1 MSVDTKLRHELEQM
15 DEKFNGDGMVQ
26 MLGMSTLN
34 WMNVDSSRQLMFN
47 SHIKQL
53 LTLINP
59 DVPRI
64 QTGFENTIGSYSNAY
79 MKLDGIW
86 EVKDIIKK
94 FPELPNSHIYT
105 VVFYNKKKDLYEMI
119 EAPIAESLTE
129 KFGYSYNISRMDQM
143 QVGDKIKDEIIYKS
157 TSFDDQMNYRMGKN
171 ATVFYSTSTDTLE
184 DALVVRKG
192 WADSIRSVEIDNVQ
206 VSINTNEVPVNL
218 YHDDKHDYKAFPDIG
233 EEVNNSLLCAIRM
246 INNEHLLYD
255 FQKSM
260 MMTTMDTDAEYY
272 VSKHAEVY
280 DIDVYYNG
288 DKDFPDNKFYQ
299 QLKYYYD
306 AGNEYAKKLYN
317 WANDI
322 KKSGS
327 NYTDNIAHIR
337 SRYMHWSDKDYKWK
351 NKDRAFANMIVEFK
365 VRALVPLEYGSK
377 ITGRFGNKG
386 VVAGI
391 VNTDKID
398 LERTLGEMLA
408 SNTDLSPDEIAKY
421 TSNIQIVDDA
431 RMPYADDRP
440 IDLLLNSSGAI
451 RRLNPGQLCEVET
464 NFIGEELRKKI
475 CATESM
481 KEKEDMIFKFLD
493 IISSDEASFFR
504 KMYDSYDSEVL
515 VNRYKFNFMA
525 EESKKA
531 FIEDIEKNGFYIVR
545 PPHKPILYK
554 DVMALYEAFPFIKP
568 IPLYID
574 LFGIKHRKVIK
585 EGVCGT
591 QYVIVLKQNS
601 NKNFSARSTF
611 RVNRSNLPAKDVTKK
626 TNRSSY
632 ARTPVRLSEI
642 YNLFSSISGKTL
654 AEYNIFMRSS
664 PIGSKSLDRILS
676 ADGNPLKIKKLKV
689 RDNYTNSNADIL
701 NARLKAIG
709 LAIEFT
715 TLEDEEKKY
724 NPDTVV
730 PMEFNGYTIYDK
742 WSKHK
747 MYEDIFRIFNELNR
761 SIMMVESYR
770 GEKIDRIWKHI
781 LSSKELKD
789 KYPDD
794 FDEDAVQ
801 AIKNAT
807 EHTMDSFVKVVE
819 EKTKELNKSSDKESE
834 VVKTPARRGRK
845 PKKKYED
852 LVNEVLEENRRMTE
866 EDSED
871 YEDSPQNDELIVDE
885 S

>member
-1 MSVDTKLRHELEQM
+1 MSVDTKLRHELEVM
-15 DEKFNGDGMVQ
+15 DEKFSGDNMVQ

-53 LTLINP
+53 LTLVNP

-64 QTGFENTIGSYSNAY
+64 QTGFENSIGAYSKAY
-79 MKLDGIW
+79 KKMEGTW
-86 EVKDIIKK
+86 EVKDIIQK
-94 FPELPNSHIYT
+94 FPEIPNSHIYT
-105 VVFYNKKKDLYEMI
+105 VVFYNKKEDLYEMI

-129 KFGYSYNISRMDQM
+129 KFGYAYNISRMDNLK
-143 QVGDKIKDEIIYKS
+143 VGDKIKDEIIYKS
-157 TSFDDQMNYRMGKN
+157 TSFDDQMNYRLGKN

-192 WADSIRSVEIDNVQ
+192 WADSIRSVEIDSVQ
-206 VSINTNEVPVNL
+206 VSVNTNEVLVNL
-218 YHDDKHDYKAFPDIG
+218 YGDSKNYRTFPNIG
-233 EEVNNSLLCAIRM
+233 EEVNNALLCAVRV
-246 INNEHLLYD
+246 INNDHLLYD
-255 FQKSM
+255 FQKNM

-288 DKDFPDNKFYQ
+288 DKDFPDNLFYQ
-299 QLKYYYD
+299 QIKYYYE
-306 AGNEYAKKLYN
+306 AGNEYARKLYR
-317 WANDI
+317 WADDI

-327 NYTDNIAHIR
+327 KYTDNITHIR
-337 SRYMHWSDKDYKWK
+337 SRYMHWNDKEYKWK
-351 NKDRAFANMIVEFK
+351 NKDRAFANMIIQFK

-386 VVAGI
+386 VVSGI
-391 VNTDKID
+391 VDTDRID

-421 TSNIQIVDDA
+421 TSNIQVVDDE

-475 CATESM
+475 CQTEGIEA
-481 KEKEDMIFKFLD
+481 KAELAFKFLD
-493 IISSDEASFFR
+493 IISSKEATFFR
-504 KMYDSYDSEVL
+504 NMYEGYEKNVL
-515 VNRYKFNFMA
+515 VNRHNFKFMA
-525 EESKKA
+525 EDSKKA

-554 DVMALYEAFPFIKP
+554 DVMNLYEAFPFIKP

-574 LFGIKHRKVIK
+574 LFGIKHRKIIK
-585 EGVCGT
+585 NGICGT
-591 QYVIVLKQNS
+591 QYVIILKQNS

-642 YNLFSSISGKTL
+642 YNLFSSISGRTL

-709 LAIEFT
+709 LAIEFS
-715 TLEDEEKKY
+715 TLEDEEKRY
-724 NPDTVV
+724 PPDTVV

-742 WSKHK
+742 WYKHN
-747 MYEDIFRIFNELNR
+747 MYQDIFNMYNKMMRSTTFIESYHGQKEEKCWNHIFNN
-761 SIMMVESYR
+761 
-770 GEKIDRIWKHI
+770 
-781 LSSKELKD
+781 KELHE

-794 FDEDAVQ
+794 FNEEAVE
-801 AIKNAT
+801 AIKKAT
-807 EHTMDSFVKVVE
+807 QQNLDEFMRILDENKKEVSKNSATSTEEMKVP
-819 EKTKELNKSSDKESE
+819 KK
-834 VVKTPARRGRK
+834 RGRK
-845 PKKKYED
+845 PKKKYEE
-852 LVNEVLEENRRMTE
+852 LVNEVLEANRQMEE
-866 EDSED
+866 EDAED
-871 YEDSPQNDELIVDE
+871 YEDSPQNSELIE
-885 S
+885 C

>member
-1 MSVDTKLRHELEQM
+1 MSVDTKLRHELEVM
-15 DEKFNGDGMVQ
+15 DEKFSGDNMVQ

-53 LTLINP
+53 LTLVNP

-64 QTGFENTIGSYSNAY
+64 QTGFENSIGAYSKAY
-79 MKLDGIW
+79 KKMEGTW
-86 EVKDIIKK
+86 EVKDIIQK
-94 FPELPNSHIYT
+94 FPEIPNSHIYT
-105 VVFYNKKKDLYEMI
+105 VVFYNKKEDLYEMI

-129 KFGYSYNISRMDQM
+129 KFGYAYNISRMDNLK
-143 QVGDKIKDEIIYKS
+143 VGDKIKDEIIYKS
-157 TSFDDQMNYRMGKN
+157 TSFDDQMNYRLGKN

-192 WADSIRSVEIDNVQ
+192 WADSIRSVEIDSVQ
-206 VSINTNEVPVNL
+206 VSVNTNEVLVNL
-218 YHDDKHDYKAFPDIG
+218 YGDSKNYRTFPNIG
-233 EEVNNSLLCAIRM
+233 EEVNNALLCAVRV
-246 INNEHLLYD
+246 INNDHLLYD
-255 FQKSM
+255 FQKNM

-288 DKDFPDNKFYQ
+288 DKDFPDNLFYQ
-299 QLKYYYD
+299 QIKYYYE
-306 AGNEYAKKLYN
+306 AGNEYARKLYR
-317 WANDI
+317 WADDI

-327 NYTDNIAHIR
+327 NYTDNITHIR
-337 SRYMHWSDKDYKWK
+337 SRYMHWNDKEYKWK
-351 NKDRAFANMIVEFK
+351 NKDRAFANMIIQFK

-386 VVAGI
+386 VVSGI
-391 VNTDKID
+391 VDTDRID

-421 TSNIQIVDDA
+421 TSNIQVVDDE

-475 CATESM
+475 CQTDGIEAKAELA
-481 KEKEDMIFKFLD
+481 FKFLD
-493 IISSDEASFFR
+493 IISSKEATFFR
-504 KMYDSYDSEVL
+504 NMYEGYEKNVL
-515 VNRYKFNFMA
+515 VNRHNFKFMA

-531 FIEDIEKNGFYIVR
+531 FIEDIEENGFYIVR

-554 DVMALYEAFPFIKP
+554 DVMNLYEAFPFIKP

-574 LFGIKHRKVIK
+574 LFGIKHRKIIK
-585 EGVCGT
+585 NGICGT
-591 QYVIVLKQNS
+591 QYVIILKQNS

-642 YNLFSSISGKTL
+642 YNLFSSISGRTL

-709 LAIEFT
+709 LAIEFS
-715 TLEDEEKKY
+715 TLEDEEKRY
-724 NPDTVV
+724 PPDTVV

-742 WSKHK
+742 WYKHN
-747 MYEDIFRIFNELNR
+747 MYQDIFNMYNKLMRSTTFIESYHGQKEEKCWNHIFNN
-761 SIMMVESYR
+761 
-770 GEKIDRIWKHI
+770 
-781 LSSKELKD
+781 KELHE

-794 FDEDAVQ
+794 FNEEAVE
-801 AIKNAT
+801 AIKKAT
-807 EHTMDSFVKVVE
+807 QQNLDEFMRILDENK
-819 EKTKELNKSSDKESE
+819 KEVSKSSATSTEEPK
-834 VVKTPARRGRK
+834 VPKKRGRK
-845 PKKKYED
+845 PKKKYEE
-852 LVNEVLEENRRMTE
+852 LVNEVLKANRQMEE
-866 EDSED
+866 EDAED
-871 YEDSPQNDELIVDE
+871 YEDSPQNSELIE
-885 S
+885 C

>member
-1 MSVDTKLRHELEQM
+1 MSVDTKLRHELEVM
-15 DEKFNGDGMVQ
+15 DEKFSGDNMVQ

-53 LTLINP
+53 LTLVNP

-64 QTGFENTIGSYSNAY
+64 QTGFENSIGAYSKAY
-79 MKLDGIW
+79 KKMEGTW
-86 EVKDIIKK
+86 EVKDIIQK
-94 FPELPNSHIYT
+94 FPEIPNSHIYT
-105 VVFYNKKKDLYEMI
+105 VVFYNKKEDLYEMI

-129 KFGYSYNISRMDQM
+129 KFGYAYNISRMDNLK
-143 QVGDKIKDEIIYKS
+143 VGDKIKDEIIYKS
-157 TSFDDQMNYRMGKN
+157 TSFDDQMNYRLGKN

-192 WADSIRSVEIDNVQ
+192 WADSIRSVEIDSVQ
-206 VSINTNEVPVNL
+206 VSVNTNEVLVNL
-218 YHDDKHDYKAFPDIG
+218 YGDSKNYRTFPNIG
-233 EEVNNSLLCAIRM
+233 EEVNNALLCAVRV
-246 INNEHLLYD
+246 INNDHLLYD
-255 FQKSM
+255 FQKNM

-288 DKDFPDNKFYQ
+288 DKDFPDNLFYQ
-299 QLKYYYD
+299 QIKYYYE
-306 AGNEYAKKLYN
+306 AGNEYARKLYR
-317 WANDI
+317 WADDI

-327 NYTDNIAHIR
+327 KYTDNITHIR
-337 SRYMHWSDKDYKWK
+337 SRYMHWNDKEYKWK
-351 NKDRAFANMIVEFK
+351 NKDRAFANMIIQFK

-386 VVAGI
+386 VVSGI
-391 VNTDKID
+391 VDTDRID

-421 TSNIQIVDDA
+421 TSNIQVVDDE

-475 CATESM
+475 CQTEGIEA
-481 KEKEDMIFKFLD
+481 KAELAFKFLD
-493 IISSDEASFFR
+493 IISSKEATFFR
-504 KMYDSYDSEVL
+504 NMYEGYEKNVL
-515 VNRYKFNFMA
+515 VNRHNFKFMA

-554 DVMALYEAFPFIKP
+554 DVMNLYEAFPFIKP

-574 LFGIKHRKVIK
+574 LFGIKHRKIIK
-585 EGVCGT
+585 NGICGT
-591 QYVIVLKQNS
+591 QYVIILKQNS

-642 YNLFSSISGKTL
+642 YNLFSSISGRTL

-709 LAIEFT
+709 LAIEFS
-715 TLEDEEKKY
+715 TLEDEEKRY
-724 NPDTVV
+724 PPDTVV

-742 WSKHK
+742 WYKHN
-747 MYEDIFRIFNELNR
+747 MYQDIFNMYNKMMRSTTFIESYHGQKEEKCWNHIFNN
-761 SIMMVESYR
+761 
-770 GEKIDRIWKHI
+770 
-781 LSSKELKD
+781 KELHE

-794 FDEDAVQ
+794 FNEEAME
-801 AIKNAT
+801 AIKKAT
-807 EHTMDSFVKVVE
+807 QQNLDEFMRILDENKKEVSKNSATSTEETKVP
-819 EKTKELNKSSDKESE
+819 KK
-834 VVKTPARRGRK
+834 RGRK
-845 PKKKYED
+845 PKKKYEE
-852 LVNEVLEENRRMTE
+852 LVNEVLEANRQMEE
-866 EDSED
+866 EDAED
-871 YEDSPQNDELIVDE
+871 YEDSPQNSELIE
-885 S
+885 C

>member
-1 MSVDTKLRHELEQM
+1 MSVDTKLRHELEVM
-15 DEKFNGDGMVQ
+15 DEKFSGDNMVQ

-53 LTLINP
+53 LTLVNP

-64 QTGFENTIGSYSNAY
+64 QTGFENSIGAYSKAY
-79 MKLDGIW
+79 KKMEGTW
-86 EVKDIIKK
+86 EVKDIIQK
-94 FPELPNSHIYT
+94 FPEIPNSHIYT
-105 VVFYNKKKDLYEMI
+105 VVFYNKKEDLYEMI

-129 KFGYSYNISRMDQM
+129 KFGYAYNISRMDNLK
-143 QVGDKIKDEIIYKS
+143 VGDKIKDEIIYKS
-157 TSFDDQMNYRMGKN
+157 TSFDDQMNYRLGKN

-192 WADSIRSVEIDNVQ
+192 WADSIRSVEIDSVQ
-206 VSINTNEVPVNL
+206 VSVNTNEVLVNL
-218 YHDDKHDYKAFPDIG
+218 YGDSKNYRTFPNIG
-233 EEVNNSLLCAIRM
+233 EEVNNALLCAVRV
-246 INNEHLLYD
+246 INNDHLLYD
-255 FQKSM
+255 FQKNM

-288 DKDFPDNKFYQ
+288 DKDFPDNLFYQ
-299 QLKYYYD
+299 QIKYYYE
-306 AGNEYAKKLYN
+306 AGNEYARKLYR
-317 WANDI
+317 WADDI

-327 NYTDNIAHIR
+327 KYTDNITHIR
-337 SRYMHWSDKDYKWK
+337 SRYMHWNDKEYKWK
-351 NKDRAFANMIVEFK
+351 NKDRAFANMIIQFK

-386 VVAGI
+386 VVSGI
-391 VNTDKID
+391 VDTDRID

-421 TSNIQIVDDA
+421 TSNIQVVDDE

-475 CATESM
+475 CQTEGIEA
-481 KEKEDMIFKFLD
+481 KAELAFKFLD
-493 IISSDEASFFR
+493 IISSKEATFFR
-504 KMYDSYDSEVL
+504 NMYEGYEKNVL
-515 VNRYKFNFMA
+515 VNRHKFNFMA

-554 DVMALYEAFPFIKP
+554 DVMNLYEAFPFIKP

-574 LFGIKHRKVIK
+574 LFGIKHRKIIK
-585 EGVCGT
+585 NGICGT
-591 QYVIVLKQNS
+591 QYVIILKQNS

-642 YNLFSSISGKTL
+642 YNLFSSISGRTL

-709 LAIEFT
+709 LAIEFS
-715 TLEDEEKKY
+715 TLEDEEKRY
-724 NPDTVV
+724 PPDTVV

-742 WSKHK
+742 WYKHN
-747 MYEDIFRIFNELNR
+747 MYQDIFNMYNKMMRSTTFIESSHGQKEEKCWNHIFNN
-761 SIMMVESYR
+761 
-770 GEKIDRIWKHI
+770 
-781 LSSKELKD
+781 KELHE

-794 FDEDAVQ
+794 FNEEAVE
-801 AIKNAT
+801 AIKKAT
-807 EHTMDSFVKVVE
+807 QQNLDEFMRILDENK
-819 EKTKELNKSSDKESE
+819 KEVSKSSGTSTEETK
-834 VVKTPARRGRK
+834 VPKKRGRK
-845 PKKKYED
+845 PKKKYEE
-852 LVNEVLEENRRMTE
+852 LVNEVLEANRQMEE
-866 EDSED
+866 EDAED
-871 YEDSPQNDELIVDE
+871 YEDSPQNSELIE
-885 S
+885 C

>member
-1 MSVDTKLRHELEQM
+1 MSVDTKLRHELEVM
-15 DEKFNGDGMVQ
+15 DEKFSGDNMVQ

-53 LTLINP
+53 LTLVNP

-64 QTGFENTIGSYSNAY
+64 QTGFENSIGAYSKAY
-79 MKLDGIW
+79 KKMEGTW
-86 EVKDIIKK
+86 EVKDIIQK
-94 FPELPNSHIYT
+94 FPEIPNSHIYT
-105 VVFYNKKKDLYEMI
+105 VVFYNKKEDLYEMI

-129 KFGYSYNISRMDQM
+129 KFGYAYNISRMDNLK
-143 QVGDKIKDEIIYKS
+143 VGDKIKDEIIYKS
-157 TSFDDQMNYRMGKN
+157 TSFDDQMNYRLGKN

-192 WADSIRSVEIDNVQ
+192 WADSIRSVEIDSVQ
-206 VSINTNEVPVNL
+206 VSVNTNEVLVNL
-218 YHDDKHDYKAFPDIG
+218 YGDSKNYRTFPNIG
-233 EEVNNSLLCAIRM
+233 EEVNNALLCAVRV
-246 INNEHLLYD
+246 INNDHLLYD
-255 FQKSM
+255 FQKNM

-288 DKDFPDNKFYQ
+288 DKEFPDNLFYQ
-299 QLKYYYD
+299 QIKYYYE
-306 AGNEYAKKLYN
+306 AGNEYARKLYR
-317 WANDI
+317 WADDI

-327 NYTDNIAHIR
+327 KYTDNITHIR
-337 SRYMHWSDKDYKWK
+337 SRYMHWNDKEYKWK
-351 NKDRAFANMIVEFK
+351 NKDRAFANMIIQFK

-386 VVAGI
+386 VVSGI
-391 VNTDKID
+391 VDTDRID

-421 TSNIQIVDDA
+421 TSNIQVVDDE

-475 CATESM
+475 CQTEGIEA
-481 KEKEDMIFKFLD
+481 KAELAFKFLD
-493 IISSDEASFFR
+493 IISSKEATFFR
-504 KMYDSYDSEVL
+504 NMYEGYEKNVL
-515 VNRYKFNFMA
+515 VNRHNFKFMA
-525 EESKKA
+525 EDSKKA

-554 DVMALYEAFPFIKP
+554 DVMNLYEAFPFIKP

-574 LFGIKHRKVIK
+574 LFGIKHRKIIK
-585 EGVCGT
+585 NGICGT
-591 QYVIVLKQNS
+591 QYVIILKQNS

-642 YNLFSSISGKTL
+642 YNLFSSISGRTL

-709 LAIEFT
+709 LAIEFS
-715 TLEDEEKKY
+715 TLEDEEKRY
-724 NPDTVV
+724 PPDTVV

-742 WSKHK
+742 WYKHN
-747 MYEDIFRIFNELNR
+747 MYQDIFDMYNKMMRSTTFIESYHGQKEEKCWNHIFNN
-761 SIMMVESYR
+761 
-770 GEKIDRIWKHI
+770 
-781 LSSKELKD
+781 KELHE

-794 FDEDAVQ
+794 FNEEAVE
-801 AIKNAT
+801 AIKKAT
-807 EHTMDSFVKVVE
+807 QQNLDEFMRILDENK
-819 EKTKELNKSSDKESE
+819 KEVSKSSATSTEETK
-834 VVKTPARRGRK
+834 VPKKRGRK
-845 PKKKYED
+845 PKKKYEE
-852 LVNEVLEENRRMTE
+852 LVNEVLEANRQMEE
-866 EDSED
+866 EDAED
-871 YEDSPQNDELIVDE
+871 YEDSPQNSELIE
-885 S
+885 C

>member
-1 MSVDTKLRHELEQM
+1 MSVDTKLRHELEVM
-15 DEKFNGDGMVQ
+15 DEEFSGDNMVK

-53 LTLINP
+53 LTLVNP

-79 MKLDGIW
+79 KKLEGVW

-94 FPELPNSHIYT
+94 FPDIPNSHIYT
-105 VVFYNKKKDLYEMI
+105 VVFYNKKKDLYDMI

-129 KFGYSYNISRMDQM
+129 KFGYAYNISRMDEM
-143 QVGDKIKDEIIYKS
+143 KVGDKIKDEIIYKS
-157 TSFDDQMNYRMGKN
+157 TSFDDQMNYRLGKN

-192 WADSIRSVEIDNVQ
+192 WADSIRSVEIDDVQ
-206 VSINTNEVPVNL
+206 VSVNTNEVLVNL
-218 YHDDKHDYKAFPDIG
+218 YGDDKNYRTFPNIG
-233 EEVNNSLLCAIRM
+233 EEVNNSLLCAVRVV
-246 INNEHLLYD
+246 NNDHLLYD
-255 FQKSM
+255 FQKSNM
-260 MMTTMDTDAEYY
+260 RTTMDTDAEYY
-272 VSKHAEVY
+272 VSKHAQVY

-288 DKDFPDNKFYQ
+288 DKDFPDNLFYQ
-299 QLKYYYD
+299 QIKYYYD
-306 AGNEYAKKLYN
+306 AGNEYARKLYR
-317 WANDI
+317 WADDI

-327 NYTDNIAHIR
+327 NYTDNISHIR
-337 SRYMHWSDKDYKWK
+337 SRYMYWNNKEYKWK
-351 NKDRAFANMIVEFK
+351 NKDRAFANMIIQFK

-386 VVAGI
+386 VVSGI
-391 VNTDKID
+391 VDTDRID

-421 TSNIQIVDDA
+421 TSNIQIVDDE

-464 NFIGEELRKKI
+464 NFIGEEVRKKI
-475 CATESM
+475 CQTEGLEA
-481 KEKEDMIFKFLD
+481 KANIAFKFLD
-493 IISSDEASFFR
+493 IISKDEATFFR
-504 KMYDSYDSEVL
+504 KMYDSFDQDVL

-525 EESKKA
+525 EDSKKA

-545 PPHKPILYK
+545 PPQKPILYK
-554 DVMALYEAFPFIKP
+554 DVMALYEAFPFVKP

-574 LFGIKHRKVIK
+574 LFGIKHRKIIK
-585 EGVCGT
+585 NGICGT
-591 QYVIVLKQNS
+591 QYVIILKQNS

-642 YNLFSSISGKTL
+642 YNLFSSISGRTL

-676 ADGNPLKIKKLKV
+676 ADGNPMKIKKLKV

-709 LAIEFT
+709 LAIEFS
-715 TLEDEEKKY
+715 TLDDEEKRY
-724 NPDTVV
+724 PPDTVV
-730 PMEFNGYTIYDK
+730 PMQFNGYTIYDK
-742 WSKHK
+742 WYKHNMYQDIFK
-747 MYEDIFRIFNELNR
+747 MYNKLMRSTTMIEAYPGQKINKCWNYIFNN
-761 SIMMVESYR
+761 
-770 GEKIDRIWKHI
+770 
-781 LSSKELKD
+781 KELKE

-794 FDEDAVQ
+794 FNEEAVNVIKKATQQNIDDFMRFLDEQKKD
-801 AIKNAT
+801 T
-807 EHTMDSFVKVVE
+807 VKPSNNDE
-819 EKTKELNKSSDKESE
+819 E
-834 VVKTPARRGRK
+834 VKTPKKRGRK
-845 PKKKYED
+845 PKKKIEEM
-852 LVNEVLEENRRMTE
+852 VNEVLEANRKMEE

-871 YEDSPQNDELIVDE
+871 YEDNSQSGEYIE
-885 S
+885 C

>member
-1 MSVDTKLRHELEQM
+1 MSVDTKLRHELEVM
-15 DEKFNGDGMVQ
+15 DEKFSGDNMVQ

-53 LTLINP
+53 LTLVNP

-64 QTGFENTIGSYSNAY
+64 QTGFENSIGAYSKAY
-79 MKLDGIW
+79 KKMEGTW
-86 EVKDIIKK
+86 EVKDIIQK
-94 FPELPNSHIYT
+94 FPEIPNSHIYT
-105 VVFYNKKKDLYEMI
+105 VVFYNKKEDLYEMI

-129 KFGYSYNISRMDQM
+129 KFGYAYNISRMDNLK
-143 QVGDKIKDEIIYKS
+143 VGDKIKDEIIYKS
-157 TSFDDQMNYRMGKN
+157 TSFDDQMNYRLGKN

-192 WADSIRSVEIDNVQ
+192 WADSIRSVEIDSVQ
-206 VSINTNEVPVNL
+206 VSVNTNEVLVNL
-218 YHDDKHDYKAFPDIG
+218 YGDSKNYRTFPNIG
-233 EEVNNSLLCAIRM
+233 EEVNNALLCAVRV
-246 INNEHLLYD
+246 INNDHLLYD
-255 FQKSM
+255 FQKNM

-288 DKDFPDNKFYQ
+288 DKEFPDNLFYQ
-299 QLKYYYD
+299 QIKYYYE
-306 AGNEYAKKLYN
+306 AGNEYARKLYR
-317 WANDI
+317 WADDI

-327 NYTDNIAHIR
+327 KYTDNITHIR
-337 SRYMHWSDKDYKWK
+337 SRYMHWNDKEYKWK
-351 NKDRAFANMIVEFK
+351 NKDRAFANMIIQFK

-386 VVAGI
+386 VVSGI
-391 VNTDKID
+391 VDTDRID

-421 TSNIQIVDDA
+421 TSNIQVVDDE

-475 CATESM
+475 CQTEGIEA
-481 KEKEDMIFKFLD
+481 KAELAFKFLD
-493 IISSDEASFFR
+493 IISSKEATFFR
-504 KMYDSYDSEVL
+504 NMYEGYEKNVL
-515 VNRYKFNFMA
+515 VNRHNFKFMA
-525 EESKKA
+525 EDSKKA

-554 DVMALYEAFPFIKP
+554 DVMNLYEAFPFIKP

-574 LFGIKHRKVIK
+574 LFGIKHRKIIK
-585 EGVCGT
+585 NGICGT
-591 QYVIVLKQNS
+591 QYVIILKQNS

-642 YNLFSSISGKTL
+642 YNLFSSISGRTL

-709 LAIEFT
+709 LAIEFS
-715 TLEDEEKKY
+715 TLEDEEKRY
-724 NPDTVV
+724 PPDTVV

-742 WSKHK
+742 WYKHN
-747 MYEDIFRIFNELNR
+747 MYQDIFNMYNKMMRSTTFIESYHGQKEEKCWNHIFNN
-761 SIMMVESYR
+761 
-770 GEKIDRIWKHI
+770 
-781 LSSKELKD
+781 KELHE

-794 FDEDAVQ
+794 FNEEAVE
-801 AIKNAT
+801 AIKKAT
-807 EHTMDSFVKVVE
+807 QQNLDEFMRILDENKKEVSKNSATSTEETKVP
-819 EKTKELNKSSDKESE
+819 KK
-834 VVKTPARRGRK
+834 RGRK
-845 PKKKYED
+845 PKKKYEE
-852 LVNEVLEENRRMTE
+852 LVNEVLEANRQMEE
-866 EDSED
+866 EDAED
-871 YEDSPQNDELIVDE
+871 YEDSPQNSELIE
-885 S
+885 C

>member
-1 MSVDTKLRHELEQM
+1 MSVDTKLRHELEVM
-15 DEKFNGDGMVQ
+15 DEKFSGDNMVQ

-53 LTLINP
+53 LTLVNP

-64 QTGFENTIGSYSNAY
+64 QTGFENSIGAYSKAY
-79 MKLDGIW
+79 KKMEGTW
-86 EVKDIIKK
+86 EVKDIIQK
-94 FPELPNSHIYT
+94 FPEIPNSHIYT
-105 VVFYNKKKDLYEMI
+105 VVFYNKKEDLYEMI

-129 KFGYSYNISRMDQM
+129 KFGYAYNISRMDNLK
-143 QVGDKIKDEIIYKS
+143 VGDKIKDEIIYKS
-157 TSFDDQMNYRMGKN
+157 TSFDDQMNYRLGKN

-192 WADSIRSVEIDNVQ
+192 WADSIRSVEIDSVQ
-206 VSINTNEVPVNL
+206 VSVNTNEVLVNL
-218 YHDDKHDYKAFPDIG
+218 YGDSKNYRTFPNIG
-233 EEVNNSLLCAIRM
+233 EEVNNALLCAVRV
-246 INNEHLLYD
+246 INNDHLLYD
-255 FQKSM
+255 FQKNM

-288 DKDFPDNKFYQ
+288 DKDFPDNLFYQ
-299 QLKYYYD
+299 QIKYYYE
-306 AGNEYAKKLYN
+306 AGNEYARKLYR
-317 WANDI
+317 WADDI

-327 NYTDNIAHIR
+327 KYTDNITHIR
-337 SRYMHWSDKDYKWK
+337 SRYMHWNDKEYKWK
-351 NKDRAFANMIVEFK
+351 NKDRAFANMIIQFK

-386 VVAGI
+386 VVSGI
-391 VNTDKID
+391 VDTDRID

-421 TSNIQIVDDA
+421 TSNIQVVDDE

-475 CATESM
+475 CQTEGIEA
-481 KEKEDMIFKFLD
+481 KAELAFKFLD
-493 IISSDEASFFR
+493 IISSKEATFFR
-504 KMYDSYDSEVL
+504 NMYEGYEKNVL
-515 VNRYKFNFMA
+515 VNRHNFKFMA
-525 EESKKA
+525 EDSKKA

-554 DVMALYEAFPFIKP
+554 DVMNLYEAFPFIKP

-574 LFGIKHRKVIK
+574 LFGIKHRKIIK
-585 EGVCGT
+585 NGICGT
-591 QYVIVLKQNS
+591 QYVIILKQNS

-642 YNLFSSISGKTL
+642 YNLFSSISGRTL

-709 LAIEFT
+709 LAIEFS
-715 TLEDEEKKY
+715 TLEDEEKRY
-724 NPDTVV
+724 PPDTVV

-742 WSKHK
+742 WYKHN
-747 MYEDIFRIFNELNR
+747 MYQDIFNMYNKMMRSTTFIESYHGQKEEKCWNHIFNN
-761 SIMMVESYR
+761 
-770 GEKIDRIWKHI
+770 
-781 LSSKELKD
+781 KELHE

-794 FDEDAVQ
+794 FNEEAVE
-801 AIKNAT
+801 AIKKAT
-807 EHTMDSFVKVVE
+807 QQNLDEFMRILDENK
-819 EKTKELNKSSDKESE
+819 KEVSKSSATSTEEPK
-834 VVKTPARRGRK
+834 VPKKRGRK
-845 PKKKYED
+845 PKKKYEE
-852 LVNEVLEENRRMTE
+852 LVNEVLEANRQMEE
-866 EDSED
+866 EDAED
-871 YEDSPQNDELIVDE
+871 YEDSPQNSELIE
-885 S
+885 C

>member
-1 MSVDTKLRHELEQM
+1 MSVDTKLRHELEVM
-15 DEKFNGDGMVQ
+15 DEKFSGDNMVQ

-53 LTLINP
+53 LTLVNP

-64 QTGFENTIGSYSNAY
+64 QTGFENTIGKYSNAY
-79 MKLDGIW
+79 KKLEGTW

-105 VVFYNKKKDLYEMI
+105 VVFYNKKKDLYDMI

-129 KFGYSYNISRMDQM
+129 KFGYAYNISRMDEM
-143 QVGDKIKDEIIYKS
+143 KVGDKIKDEIIYKS
-157 TSFDDQMNYRMGKN
+157 TSFDDQMNYRLGKN

-192 WADSIRSVEIDNVQ
+192 WADSIRSVEIDEVQ
-206 VSINTNEVPVNL
+206 VSVNTNEVLVNL
-218 YHDDKHDYKAFPDIG
+218 YGDDKHYRTFPNIG
-233 EEVNNSLLCAIRM
+233 EEVNNSLLCAVRV
-246 INNEHLLYD
+246 INNDHLLYD
-255 FQKSM
+255 FQKKM
-260 MMTTMDTDAEYY
+260 MMNTMDTDAEYY

-288 DKDFPDNKFYQ
+288 DKEFPDNLFYQ
-299 QLKYYYD
+299 QIKYYYE
-306 AGNEYAKKLYN
+306 AGNEYARKLYR
-317 WANDI
+317 WADDI

-327 NYTDNIAHIR
+327 NYTDNISHIR
-337 SRYMHWSDKDYKWK
+337 SRYMHWNDREYKWK
-351 NKDRAFANMIVEFK
+351 NKDRAFANMIIQFK

-386 VVAGI
+386 VVSGI
-391 VNTDKID
+391 VDTDKID

-408 SNTDLSPDEIAKY
+408 SSTDLSPDEIAKY
-421 TSNIQIVDDA
+421 TSNIQVVEDE

-464 NFIGEELRKKI
+464 NFIGEEVRKKI
-475 CATESM
+475 CQTEGLEA
-481 KEKEDMIFKFLD
+481 KAEIAFKFLD
-493 IISSDEASFFR
+493 IISKDEATFFR
-504 KMYDSYDSEVL
+504 KMYDDFDQDVL
-515 VNRYKFNFMA
+515 VNRYKFKFMA
-525 EESKKA
+525 QESKKA

-545 PPHKPILYK
+545 PPQKPILYK
-554 DVMALYEAFPFIKP
+554 DVMALYEAFPFVKP

-574 LFGIKHRKVIK
+574 LFGIKHRKIIK
-585 EGVCGT
+585 NGICGT
-591 QYVIVLKQNS
+591 QYVIILKQNS

-642 YNLFSSISGKTL
+642 YNLFSSISGRTL

-701 NARLKAIG
+701 NARLKGIG
-709 LAIEFT
+709 LAIEFS
-715 TLEDEEKKY
+715 TLDDEEKRY
-724 NPDTVV
+724 PPDTVV

-742 WSKHK
+742 WSKHN
-747 MYEDIFRIFNELNR
+747 MYQDIFNMYNKLMR
-761 SIMMVESYR
+761 STIMIEAYR
-770 GEKIDRIWKHI
+770 GQKSDKCWNYI
-781 LSSKELKD
+781 LNNKELHE

-794 FDEDAVQ
+794 FNEKAIEVIKKATQQNLDELMKILDENK
-801 AIKNAT
+801 KNNK
-807 EHTMDSFVKVVE
+807 DNGKSDDVK
-819 EKTKELNKSSDKESE
+819 
-834 VVKTPARRGRK
+834 PAKKRGRK
-845 PKKKYED
+845 PKKKPDEI
-852 LVNEVLEENRRMTE
+852 VKEVLEANAKMEE

-871 YEDSPQNDELIVDE
+871 YEDSPQNTEMIE
-885 S
+885 C

>member
-1 MSVDTKLRHELEQM
+1 MSVDTKLRHELEVM
-15 DEKFNGDGMVQ
+15 DEKFSGDNMVQ

-53 LTLINP
+53 LTLVNP

-64 QTGFENTIGSYSNAY
+64 QTGFENSIGAYSKAY
-79 MKLDGIW
+79 KKMEGTW
-86 EVKDIIKK
+86 EVKDIIQK
-94 FPELPNSHIYT
+94 FPEIPNSHIYT
-105 VVFYNKKKDLYEMI
+105 VVFYNKKEDLYEMI

-129 KFGYSYNISRMDQM
+129 KFGYAYNISRMDNLK
-143 QVGDKIKDEIIYKS
+143 VGDKIKDEIIYKS
-157 TSFDDQMNYRMGKN
+157 TSFDDQMNYRLGKN

-192 WADSIRSVEIDNVQ
+192 WADSIRSVEIDSVQ
-206 VSINTNEVPVNL
+206 VSVNTNEVLVNL
-218 YHDDKHDYKAFPDIG
+218 YGDSKNYRTFPNIG
-233 EEVNNSLLCAIRM
+233 EEVNNALLCAVRV
-246 INNEHLLYD
+246 INNDHLLYD
-255 FQKSM
+255 FQKNM

-288 DKDFPDNKFYQ
+288 DKDFPDNLFYQ
-299 QLKYYYD
+299 QIKYYYD
-306 AGNEYAKKLYN
+306 AGNEYARKLYR
-317 WANDI
+317 WADDI

-327 NYTDNIAHIR
+327 KYTDNITHIR
-337 SRYMHWSDKDYKWK
+337 SRYMHWNDKEYKWK
-351 NKDRAFANMIVEFK
+351 NKDRAFANMIIQFK

-386 VVAGI
+386 VVSGI
-391 VNTDKID
+391 VDTDRID

-421 TSNIQIVDDA
+421 TSNIQVVDDE

-475 CATESM
+475 CQTEGIEA
-481 KEKEDMIFKFLD
+481 KAELAFKFLD
-493 IISSDEASFFR
+493 IISSKEATFFR
-504 KMYDSYDSEVL
+504 NMYEGYEKNVL
-515 VNRYKFNFMA
+515 VNRHNFKFMA

-554 DVMALYEAFPFIKP
+554 DVMNLYEAFPFIKP

-574 LFGIKHRKVIK
+574 LFGIKHRKIIK
-585 EGVCGT
+585 NGICGT
-591 QYVIVLKQNS
+591 QYVIILKQNS

-642 YNLFSSISGKTL
+642 YNLFSSISGRTL

-709 LAIEFT
+709 LAIEFS
-715 TLEDEEKKY
+715 TLEDEEKRY
-724 NPDTVV
+724 PPDTVV

-742 WSKHK
+742 WYRHN
-747 MYEDIFRIFNELNR
+747 MYQDIFNMYNKMMRSTTFIESYHGQKEEKCWNHIFNN
-761 SIMMVESYR
+761 
-770 GEKIDRIWKHI
+770 
-781 LSSKELKD
+781 KELHE

-794 FDEDAVQ
+794 FNEEAVE
-801 AIKNAT
+801 AIKKAT
-807 EHTMDSFVKVVE
+807 QQNLDEFMRILDENK
-819 EKTKELNKSSDKESE
+819 KEVSKSSATSTEEPK
-834 VVKTPARRGRK
+834 VPKKRGRK
-845 PKKKYED
+845 PKKKYEE
-852 LVNEVLEENRRMTE
+852 LVNEVLEANRQMEE
-866 EDSED
+866 EDAED
-871 YEDSPQNDELIVDE
+871 YEDSPQNSELIE
-885 S
+885 C

>member
-1 MSVDTKLRHELEQM
+1 MSVDTKLRHELEVM
-15 DEKFNGDGMVQ
+15 DEKFSGDNMVQ

-53 LTLINP
+53 LTLVNP

-64 QTGFENTIGSYSNAY
+64 QTGFENSIGAYSKAY
-79 MKLDGIW
+79 KKMEGTW
-86 EVKDIIKK
+86 EVKDIIQK
-94 FPELPNSHIYT
+94 FPEIPNSHIYT
-105 VVFYNKKKDLYEMI
+105 VVFYNKKEDLYEMI

-129 KFGYSYNISRMDQM
+129 KFGYAYNISRMDNLK
-143 QVGDKIKDEIIYKS
+143 VGDKIKDEIIYKS
-157 TSFDDQMNYRMGKN
+157 TSFDDQMNYRLGKN

-192 WADSIRSVEIDNVQ
+192 WADSIRSVEIDSVQ
-206 VSINTNEVPVNL
+206 VSVNTNEVLVNL
-218 YHDDKHDYKAFPDIG
+218 YGDSKNYRTFPNIG
-233 EEVNNSLLCAIRM
+233 EEVNNALLCAVRV
-246 INNEHLLYD
+246 INNDHLLYD
-255 FQKSM
+255 FQKNM

-288 DKDFPDNKFYQ
+288 DKEFPDNLFYQ
-299 QLKYYYD
+299 QIKYYYE
-306 AGNEYAKKLYN
+306 AGNDYARKLYR
-317 WANDI
+317 WADDI

-327 NYTDNIAHIR
+327 KYTDNITHIR
-337 SRYMHWSDKDYKWK
+337 SRYMHWNDKEYKWK
-351 NKDRAFANMIVEFK
+351 NKDRAFANMIIQFK

-386 VVAGI
+386 VVSGI
-391 VNTDKID
+391 VDTDRID

-421 TSNIQIVDDA
+421 TSNIQVVDDE

-475 CATESM
+475 CQTEGIEA
-481 KEKEDMIFKFLD
+481 KAELAFKFLD
-493 IISSDEASFFR
+493 IISSKEATFFR
-504 KMYDSYDSEVL
+504 NMYEGYEKNVL
-515 VNRYKFNFMA
+515 VNRHNFKFMA

-554 DVMALYEAFPFIKP
+554 DVMNLYEAFPFIKP

-574 LFGIKHRKVIK
+574 LFGIKHRKIIK
-585 EGVCGT
+585 NGICGT
-591 QYVIVLKQNS
+591 QYVIILKQNS

-642 YNLFSSISGKTL
+642 YNLFSSISGRTL

-709 LAIEFT
+709 LAIEFS
-715 TLEDEEKKY
+715 TLEDEEKRY
-724 NPDTVV
+724 PPDTVV

-742 WSKHK
+742 WYKHN
-747 MYEDIFRIFNELNR
+747 MYQDIFNMYNKLMRSTTFIESYHGQKEEKCWNHIFNN
-761 SIMMVESYR
+761 
-770 GEKIDRIWKHI
+770 
-781 LSSKELKD
+781 KELHE

-794 FDEDAVQ
+794 FNEEAVE
-801 AIKNAT
+801 AIKKAT
-807 EHTMDSFVKVVE
+807 QQNLDEFMRILDENK
-819 EKTKELNKSSDKESE
+819 KEVSKSSATSTEETK
-834 VVKTPARRGRK
+834 VPKKRGRK
-845 PKKKYED
+845 PKKKYEE
-852 LVNEVLEENRRMTE
+852 LVNEVLEANRQMEE
-866 EDSED
+866 EDVED
-871 YEDSPQNDELIVDE
+871 YEDSPQNSELIE
-885 S
+885 C

>member
-1 MSVDTKLRHELEQM
+1 MSVDTKLRHELEVM
-15 DEKFNGDGMVQ
+15 DEKFSGDNMVQ

-53 LTLINP
+53 LTLVNP

-64 QTGFENTIGSYSNAY
+64 QTGFENSIGAYSKAY
-79 MKLDGIW
+79 KKMEGTW
-86 EVKDIIKK
+86 EVKDIIQK
-94 FPELPNSHIYT
+94 FPEIPNSHIYT
-105 VVFYNKKKDLYEMI
+105 VVFYNKKEDLYEMI

-129 KFGYSYNISRMDQM
+129 KFGYAYNISRMDNLK
-143 QVGDKIKDEIIYKS
+143 VGDKIKDEIIYKS
-157 TSFDDQMNYRMGKN
+157 TSFDDQMNYRLGKN

-192 WADSIRSVEIDNVQ
+192 WADSIRSVEIDSVQ
-206 VSINTNEVPVNL
+206 VSVNTNEVLVNL
-218 YHDDKHDYKAFPDIG
+218 YGDSKNYRTFPNIG
-233 EEVNNSLLCAIRM
+233 EEVNNALLCAVRV
-246 INNEHLLYD
+246 INNDHLLYD
-255 FQKSM
+255 FQKNM

-288 DKDFPDNKFYQ
+288 DKEFPDNLFYQ
-299 QLKYYYD
+299 QIKYYYE
-306 AGNEYAKKLYN
+306 AGNEYARKLYR
-317 WANDI
+317 WADDI

-327 NYTDNIAHIR
+327 KYTDNITHIR
-337 SRYMHWSDKDYKWK
+337 SRYMHWNDKEYKWK
-351 NKDRAFANMIVEFK
+351 NKDRAFANMIIQFK

-386 VVAGI
+386 VVSGI
-391 VNTDKID
+391 VDTDRID

-421 TSNIQIVDDA
+421 TSNIQVVDDE

-475 CATESM
+475 CQTEGIEA
-481 KEKEDMIFKFLD
+481 KAELAFKFLD
-493 IISSDEASFFR
+493 IISSKEATFFR
-504 KMYDSYDSEVL
+504 NMYEGYEKNVL
-515 VNRYKFNFMA
+515 VNRHNFKFMA

-554 DVMALYEAFPFIKP
+554 DVMNLYEAFPFIKP

-574 LFGIKHRKVIK
+574 LFGIKHRKIIK
-585 EGVCGT
+585 NGICGT
-591 QYVIVLKQNS
+591 QYVIILKQNS

-642 YNLFSSISGKTL
+642 YNLFSSISGRTL

-709 LAIEFT
+709 LAIEFS
-715 TLEDEEKKY
+715 TLEDEEKRY
-724 NPDTVV
+724 PPDTVV

-742 WSKHK
+742 WYKHN
-747 MYEDIFRIFNELNR
+747 MYQDIFNMYNKMMRSTTFIESYHGQKEEKCWNHIFNN
-761 SIMMVESYR
+761 
-770 GEKIDRIWKHI
+770 
-781 LSSKELKD
+781 KELHE

-794 FDEDAVQ
+794 FNEEAVE
-801 AIKNAT
+801 AIKKAT
-807 EHTMDSFVKVVE
+807 QQNLDEFMRILDENK
-819 EKTKELNKSSDKESE
+819 KEVSKSSTTSTEETK
-834 VVKTPARRGRK
+834 VPKKRGRK
-845 PKKKYED
+845 PKKKYEE
-852 LVNEVLEENRRMTE
+852 LVNEVLEANRQMEE
-866 EDSED
+866 EDAED
-871 YEDSPQNDELIVDE
+871 YEDSPQNSELIE
-885 S
+885 C

>member
-1 MSVDTKLRHELEQM
+1 MSVDTKLRHELEVM
-15 DEKFNGDGMVQ
+15 DEKFSGDNMVQ

-53 LTLINP
+53 LTLVNP

-64 QTGFENTIGSYSNAY
+64 QTGFENSIGAYSKAY
-79 MKLDGIW
+79 KKMEGTW
-86 EVKDIIKK
+86 EVKDIIQK
-94 FPELPNSHIYT
+94 FPEIPNSHIYT
-105 VVFYNKKKDLYEMI
+105 VVFYNKKEDLYEMI

-129 KFGYSYNISRMDQM
+129 KFGYAYNISRMDNLK
-143 QVGDKIKDEIIYKS
+143 VGDKIKDEIIYKS
-157 TSFDDQMNYRMGKN
+157 TSFDDQMNYRLGKN

-192 WADSIRSVEIDNVQ
+192 WADSIRSVEIDSVQ
-206 VSINTNEVPVNL
+206 VSVNTNEVLVNL
-218 YHDDKHDYKAFPDIG
+218 YGDSKNYRTFPNIG
-233 EEVNNSLLCAIRM
+233 EEVNNALLCAVRV
-246 INNEHLLYD
+246 INNDHLLYD
-255 FQKSM
+255 FQKNM

-288 DKDFPDNKFYQ
+288 DKDFPDNLFYQ
-299 QLKYYYD
+299 QIKYYYE
-306 AGNEYAKKLYN
+306 AGNEYARKLYR
-317 WANDI
+317 WADDI

-327 NYTDNIAHIR
+327 KYTDNITHIR
-337 SRYMHWSDKDYKWK
+337 SRYMHWNDKEYKWK
-351 NKDRAFANMIVEFK
+351 NKDRAFANMIIQFK

-386 VVAGI
+386 VVSGI
-391 VNTDKID
+391 VDTDRID

-421 TSNIQIVDDA
+421 TSNIQVVDDE

-475 CATESM
+475 CQTEGIEA
-481 KEKEDMIFKFLD
+481 KAELAFKFLD
-493 IISSDEASFFR
+493 IISSKEATFFR
-504 KMYDSYDSEVL
+504 NMYEGYEKNVL
-515 VNRYKFNFMA
+515 VNRHNFKFMA
-525 EESKKA
+525 EDSKKA

-554 DVMALYEAFPFIKP
+554 DVMNLYEAFPFIKP

-574 LFGIKHRKVIK
+574 LFGIKHRKIIK
-585 EGVCGT
+585 NGICGT
-591 QYVIVLKQNS
+591 QYVIILKQNS

-642 YNLFSSISGKTL
+642 YNLFSSISGRTL

-709 LAIEFT
+709 LAIEFS
-715 TLEDEEKKY
+715 TLEDEEKRY
-724 NPDTVV
+724 PPDTVV

-742 WSKHK
+742 WYKHN
-747 MYEDIFRIFNELNR
+747 MYQDIFNMYNKMMRSTTFIESYHGQKEEKCWNHIFNN
-761 SIMMVESYR
+761 
-770 GEKIDRIWKHI
+770 
-781 LSSKELKD
+781 KELHE

-794 FDEDAVQ
+794 FNEEAVE
-801 AIKNAT
+801 AIKKAT
-807 EHTMDSFVKVVE
+807 QQNLDEFMRILDENKKEVSKNSATSTEEPKVP
-819 EKTKELNKSSDKESE
+819 KK
-834 VVKTPARRGRK
+834 RGRK
-845 PKKKYED
+845 PKKKYEE
-852 LVNEVLEENRRMTE
+852 LVNEVLEANRQMEE
-866 EDSED
+866 EDAED
-871 YEDSPQNDELIVDE
+871 YEDSPQNSELIE
-885 S
+885 C

>member
-1 MSVDTKLRHELEQM
+1 MSVDTKLRHELEVM
-15 DEKFNGDGMVQ
+15 DEKFSGDNMVQ

-53 LTLINP
+53 LTLVNP

-64 QTGFENTIGSYSNAY
+64 QTGFENSIGAYSKAY
-79 MKLDGIW
+79 KKMEGTW
-86 EVKDIIKK
+86 EVKDIIQK
-94 FPELPNSHIYT
+94 FPEIPNSHIYT
-105 VVFYNKKKDLYEMI
+105 VVFYNKKEDLYEMI

-129 KFGYSYNISRMDQM
+129 KFGYAYNISRMDNLK
-143 QVGDKIKDEIIYKS
+143 VGDKIKDEIIYKS
-157 TSFDDQMNYRMGKN
+157 TSFDDQMNYRLGKN

-192 WADSIRSVEIDNVQ
+192 WADSIRSVEIDSVQ
-206 VSINTNEVPVNL
+206 VSVNTNEVLVNL
-218 YHDDKHDYKAFPDIG
+218 YGDSKNYRTFPNIG
-233 EEVNNSLLCAIRM
+233 EEVNNALLCAVRV
-246 INNEHLLYD
+246 INNDHLLYD
-255 FQKSM
+255 FQKNM

-288 DKDFPDNKFYQ
+288 DKEFPDNLFYQ
-299 QLKYYYD
+299 QIKYYYE
-306 AGNEYAKKLYN
+306 AGNDYARKLYR
-317 WANDI
+317 WADDI

-327 NYTDNIAHIR
+327 KYTDNITHIR
-337 SRYMHWSDKDYKWK
+337 SRYMHWNDKEYKWK
-351 NKDRAFANMIVEFK
+351 NKDRAFANMIIQFK

-386 VVAGI
+386 VVSGI
-391 VNTDKID
+391 VDTDRID

-421 TSNIQIVDDA
+421 TSNIQVVDDE

-475 CATESM
+475 CQTEGIEA
-481 KEKEDMIFKFLD
+481 KAELAFKFLD
-493 IISSDEASFFR
+493 IISSKEATFFR
-504 KMYDSYDSEVL
+504 NMYEGYEKNVL
-515 VNRYKFNFMA
+515 VNRHNFKFMA
-525 EESKKA
+525 EDSKKA

-554 DVMALYEAFPFIKP
+554 DVMNLYEAFPFIKP

-574 LFGIKHRKVIK
+574 LFGIKHRKIIK
-585 EGVCGT
+585 NGICGT
-591 QYVIVLKQNS
+591 QYVIILKQNS

-642 YNLFSSISGKTL
+642 YNLFSSISGRTL

-709 LAIEFT
+709 LAIEFS
-715 TLEDEEKKY
+715 TLEDEEKRY
-724 NPDTVV
+724 PPDTVV

-742 WSKHK
+742 WYKHN
-747 MYEDIFRIFNELNR
+747 MYQDIFNMYNKMMRSTTFIESYHGQKEEKCWNHIFNN
-761 SIMMVESYR
+761 
-770 GEKIDRIWKHI
+770 
-781 LSSKELKD
+781 KELHE

-794 FDEDAVQ
+794 FNEEAVE
-801 AIKNAT
+801 AIKKAT
-807 EHTMDSFVKVVE
+807 QQNLDEFMRILDENKKENSKNSTTSTEETKVP
-819 EKTKELNKSSDKESE
+819 KK
-834 VVKTPARRGRK
+834 RGRK
-845 PKKKYED
+845 PKKKYEE
-852 LVNEVLEENRRMTE
+852 LVNEVLKANRQMEE
-866 EDSED
+866 EDAED
-871 YEDSPQNDELIVDE
+871 YEDSPQNSELIE
-885 S
+885 C

>member
-1 MSVDTKLRHELEQM
+1 MSVDTKLRHELEVM
-15 DEKFNGDGMVQ
+15 DEKFSGDNMVQ

-53 LTLINP
+53 LTLVNP

-64 QTGFENTIGSYSNAY
+64 QTGFENSIGAYSKAY
-79 MKLDGIW
+79 KKMEGTW
-86 EVKDIIKK
+86 EVKDIIQK
-94 FPELPNSHIYT
+94 FPEIPNSHIYT
-105 VVFYNKKKDLYEMI
+105 VVFYNKKEDLYEMI

-129 KFGYSYNISRMDQM
+129 KFGYAYNISRMDNLK
-143 QVGDKIKDEIIYKS
+143 VGDKIKDEIIYKS
-157 TSFDDQMNYRMGKN
+157 TSFDDQMNYRLGKN

-192 WADSIRSVEIDNVQ
+192 WADSIRSVEIDSVQ
-206 VSINTNEVPVNL
+206 VSVNTNEVLVNL
-218 YHDDKHDYKAFPDIG
+218 YGDSKNYRTFPNIG
-233 EEVNNSLLCAIRM
+233 EEVNNALLCAVRV
-246 INNEHLLYD
+246 INNDHLLYD
-255 FQKSM
+255 FQKNM

-288 DKDFPDNKFYQ
+288 DKEFPDNLFYQ
-299 QLKYYYD
+299 QIKYYYE
-306 AGNEYAKKLYN
+306 AGNEYARKLYR
-317 WANDI
+317 WADDI

-327 NYTDNIAHIR
+327 KYTDNITHIR
-337 SRYMHWSDKDYKWK
+337 SRYMHWNDKEYKWK
-351 NKDRAFANMIVEFK
+351 NKDRAFANMIIQFK

-386 VVAGI
+386 VVSGI
-391 VNTDKID
+391 VDTDRID

-421 TSNIQIVDDA
+421 TSNIQVVDDE

-475 CATESM
+475 CQTEGIEA
-481 KEKEDMIFKFLD
+481 KAELAFKFLD
-493 IISSDEASFFR
+493 IISSKEATFFR
-504 KMYDSYDSEVL
+504 NMYEGYEKNVL
-515 VNRYKFNFMA
+515 VNRHNFKFMA

-554 DVMALYEAFPFIKP
+554 DVMNLYEAFPFIKP

-574 LFGIKHRKVIK
+574 LFGIKHRKIIK
-585 EGVCGT
+585 NGICGT
-591 QYVIVLKQNS
+591 QYVIILKQNS

-642 YNLFSSISGKTL
+642 YNLFSSISGRTL

-709 LAIEFT
+709 LAIEFS
-715 TLEDEEKKY
+715 TLEDEEKRY
-724 NPDTVV
+724 PPDTVV

-742 WSKHK
+742 WYKHN
-747 MYEDIFRIFNELNR
+747 MYQDIFNMYNKMMRSTTFIESYHGQKEEKCWNYIFNN
-761 SIMMVESYR
+761 
-770 GEKIDRIWKHI
+770 
-781 LSSKELKD
+781 KELHE

-794 FDEDAVQ
+794 FNEEAVE
-801 AIKNAT
+801 AIKKAT
-807 EHTMDSFVKVVE
+807 QQNLDEFMRILDENK
-819 EKTKELNKSSDKESE
+819 KEVSKSSATSTEETK
-834 VVKTPARRGRK
+834 VPKKRGRK
-845 PKKKYED
+845 PKKKYEE
-852 LVNEVLEENRRMTE
+852 LVNEVLEANRQMEE
-866 EDSED
+866 EDAED
-871 YEDSPQNDELIVDE
+871 YEDSPQNSELIE
-885 S
+885 C

>member
-1 MSVDTKLRHELEQM
+1 MSVDTKLRHELEVM
-15 DEKFNGDGMVQ
+15 DEKFSGDNMVQ

-53 LTLINP
+53 LTLVNP

-64 QTGFENTIGSYSNAY
+64 QTGFENSIGAYSKAY
-79 MKLDGIW
+79 KKMEGTW
-86 EVKDIIKK
+86 EVKDIIQK
-94 FPELPNSHIYT
+94 FPEIPNSHIYT
-105 VVFYNKKKDLYEMI
+105 VVFYNKKEDLYEMI

-129 KFGYSYNISRMDQM
+129 KFGYAYNISRMDNLK
-143 QVGDKIKDEIIYKS
+143 VGDKIKDEIIYKS
-157 TSFDDQMNYRMGKN
+157 TSFDDQMNYRLGKN

-192 WADSIRSVEIDNVQ
+192 WADSIRSVEIDSVQ
-206 VSINTNEVPVNL
+206 VSVNTNEVLVNL
-218 YHDDKHDYKAFPDIG
+218 YGNSKNYRTFPNIG
-233 EEVNNSLLCAIRM
+233 EEVNNALLCAVRV
-246 INNEHLLYD
+246 INNDHLLYD
-255 FQKSM
+255 FQKNM

-288 DKDFPDNKFYQ
+288 DKEFPDNLFYQ
-299 QLKYYYD
+299 QIKYYYE
-306 AGNEYAKKLYN
+306 AGNEYARKLYR
-317 WANDI
+317 WADDI

-327 NYTDNIAHIR
+327 KYTDNITHIR
-337 SRYMHWSDKDYKWK
+337 SRYMHWNDKEYKWK
-351 NKDRAFANMIVEFK
+351 NKDRAFANMIIQFK

-386 VVAGI
+386 VVSGI
-391 VNTDKID
+391 VDTDRID

-421 TSNIQIVDDA
+421 TSNIQVVDDE

-475 CATESM
+475 CQTEGIEA
-481 KEKEDMIFKFLD
+481 KAELAFKFLD
-493 IISSDEASFFR
+493 IISSKEATFFR
-504 KMYDSYDSEVL
+504 NMYEGYEKNVL
-515 VNRYKFNFMA
+515 VNRHNFKFMA

-554 DVMALYEAFPFIKP
+554 DVMNLYEAFPFIKP

-574 LFGIKHRKVIK
+574 LFGIKHRKIIK
-585 EGVCGT
+585 NGICGT
-591 QYVIVLKQNS
+591 QYVIILKQNS

-642 YNLFSSISGKTL
+642 YNLFSSISGRTL

-709 LAIEFT
+709 LAIEFS
-715 TLEDEEKKY
+715 TLEDEEKRY
-724 NPDTVV
+724 PPDTVV

-742 WSKHK
+742 WYKHN
-747 MYEDIFRIFNELNR
+747 MYQDIFNMYNKMMRSTTFIESYHGQKEEKCWNHIFNN
-761 SIMMVESYR
+761 
-770 GEKIDRIWKHI
+770 
-781 LSSKELKD
+781 KELHE

-794 FDEDAVQ
+794 FNEEAVE
-801 AIKNAT
+801 AIKKAT
-807 EHTMDSFVKVVE
+807 QQNLDEFMRILDENKKEVSKNSAISTEEPKVP
-819 EKTKELNKSSDKESE
+819 KK
-834 VVKTPARRGRK
+834 RGRK
-845 PKKKYED
+845 PKKKYEE
-852 LVNEVLEENRRMTE
+852 LVNEVLEANRQMEE
-866 EDSED
+866 EDAED
-871 YEDSPQNDELIVDE
+871 YEDSPQNSELIE
-885 S
+885 C

>member
-1 MSVDTKLRHELEQM
+1 MSVDTKLRHELEVM
-15 DEKFNGDGMVQ
+15 DEKFSGDNMVQ

-53 LTLINP
+53 LTLVNP

-64 QTGFENTIGSYSNAY
+64 QTGFENSIGAYSKAY
-79 MKLDGIW
+79 KKMEGTW
-86 EVKDIIKK
+86 EVKDIIQK
-94 FPELPNSHIYT
+94 FPEIPNSHIYT
-105 VVFYNKKKDLYEMI
+105 VVFYNKKEDLYEMI

-129 KFGYSYNISRMDQM
+129 KFGYAYNISRMDNLK
-143 QVGDKIKDEIIYKS
+143 VGDKIKDEIIYKS
-157 TSFDDQMNYRMGKN
+157 TSFDDQMNYRLGKN

-192 WADSIRSVEIDNVQ
+192 WADSIRSVEIDSVQ
-206 VSINTNEVPVNL
+206 VSVNTNEVLVNL
-218 YHDDKHDYKAFPDIG
+218 YGDSKNYRTFPNIG
-233 EEVNNSLLCAIRM
+233 EEVNNALLCAVRV
-246 INNEHLLYD
+246 INNDHLLYD
-255 FQKSM
+255 FQKNM

-288 DKDFPDNKFYQ
+288 DKDFPDNLFYQ
-299 QLKYYYD
+299 QIKYYYE
-306 AGNEYAKKLYN
+306 AGNEYARKLYR
-317 WANDI
+317 WADDI

-327 NYTDNIAHIR
+327 KYTDNITHIR
-337 SRYMHWSDKDYKWK
+337 SRYMHWNDKEYKWK
-351 NKDRAFANMIVEFK
+351 NKDRAFANMIIQFK

-386 VVAGI
+386 VVSGI
-391 VNTDKID
+391 VDTDRID

-421 TSNIQIVDDA
+421 TSNIQVVDDE

-475 CATESM
+475 CQTEGIEA
-481 KEKEDMIFKFLD
+481 KAELAFKFLD
-493 IISSDEASFFR
+493 IISSKEATFFR
-504 KMYDSYDSEVL
+504 NMYEGYEKNVL
-515 VNRYKFNFMA
+515 VNRHNFKFMA

-554 DVMALYEAFPFIKP
+554 DVMNLYEAFPFIKP

-574 LFGIKHRKVIK
+574 LFGIKHRKIIK
-585 EGVCGT
+585 NGICGT
-591 QYVIVLKQNS
+591 QYVIILKQNS

-642 YNLFSSISGKTL
+642 YNLFSSISGRTL

-709 LAIEFT
+709 LAIEFS
-715 TLEDEEKKY
+715 TLEDEEKRY
-724 NPDTVV
+724 PPDTVV

-742 WSKHK
+742 WYKHN
-747 MYEDIFRIFNELNR
+747 MYQDIFNMYNKMMRSTTFIESYHGQKEEKCWNHIFNN
-761 SIMMVESYR
+761 
-770 GEKIDRIWKHI
+770 
-781 LSSKELKD
+781 KELHE

-794 FDEDAVQ
+794 FNEEAVE
-801 AIKNAT
+801 AIKKAT
-807 EHTMDSFVKVVE
+807 QQNLDEFMRILDENK
-819 EKTKELNKSSDKESE
+819 KEVSKSSSTSTEEPK
-834 VVKTPARRGRK
+834 VPKKRGRK
-845 PKKKYED
+845 PKKKYEE
-852 LVNEVLEENRRMTE
+852 LVNEVLEANRQMEE
-866 EDSED
+866 EDAED
-871 YEDSPQNDELIVDE
+871 YEDSPQNSELIE
-885 S
+885 C

>member
-1 MSVDTKLRHELEQM
+1 MSVDTKLRHELEVM
-15 DEKFNGDGMVQ
+15 DEKFSGDNMVQ

-53 LTLINP
+53 LTLVNP

-64 QTGFENTIGSYSNAY
+64 QTGFENSIGAYSKAY
-79 MKLDGIW
+79 KKMEGTW
-86 EVKDIIKK
+86 EVKDIIQK
-94 FPELPNSHIYT
+94 FPEIPNSHIYT
-105 VVFYNKKKDLYEMI
+105 VVFYNKKEDLYEMI

-129 KFGYSYNISRMDQM
+129 KFGYAYNISRMDNLK
-143 QVGDKIKDEIIYKS
+143 VGDKIKDEIIYKS
-157 TSFDDQMNYRMGKN
+157 TSFDDQMNYRLGKN

-192 WADSIRSVEIDNVQ
+192 WADSIRSVEIDSVQ
-206 VSINTNEVPVNL
+206 VSVNTNEVLVNL
-218 YHDDKHDYKAFPDIG
+218 YGDSKNYRTFPNIG
-233 EEVNNSLLCAIRM
+233 EEVNNALLCAVRV
-246 INNEHLLYD
+246 INNDHLLYD
-255 FQKSM
+255 FQKNM

-288 DKDFPDNKFYQ
+288 DKEFPDNLFYQ
-299 QLKYYYD
+299 QIKYYYE
-306 AGNEYAKKLYN
+306 AGNEYARKLYR
-317 WANDI
+317 WADDI

-327 NYTDNIAHIR
+327 KYTDNITHIR
-337 SRYMHWSDKDYKWK
+337 SRYMHWNDKEYKWK
-351 NKDRAFANMIVEFK
+351 NKDRAFANMIIQFK

-386 VVAGI
+386 VVSGI
-391 VNTDKID
+391 VDTDRID

-421 TSNIQIVDDA
+421 TSNIQVVDDE

-475 CATESM
+475 CQTEGIEA
-481 KEKEDMIFKFLD
+481 KAELAFKFLD
-493 IISSDEASFFR
+493 IISSKEATFFR
-504 KMYDSYDSEVL
+504 NMYEGYEKNVL
-515 VNRYKFNFMA
+515 VNRHNFKFMA

-554 DVMALYEAFPFIKP
+554 DVMNLYEAFPFIKP

-574 LFGIKHRKVIK
+574 LFGIKHRKIIK
-585 EGVCGT
+585 NGICGT
-591 QYVIVLKQNS
+591 QYVIILKQNS

-642 YNLFSSISGKTL
+642 YNLFSSISGRTL

-709 LAIEFT
+709 LAIEFS
-715 TLEDEEKKY
+715 TLEDEEKRY
-724 NPDTVV
+724 PPDTVV

-742 WSKHK
+742 WYKHN
-747 MYEDIFRIFNELNR
+747 MYQDIFNMYNKMMRSTTFIESYHGQKEEKCWNHIFNN
-761 SIMMVESYR
+761 
-770 GEKIDRIWKHI
+770 
-781 LSSKELKD
+781 KELHE

-794 FDEDAVQ
+794 FNEEAVE
-801 AIKNAT
+801 AIKKAT
-807 EHTMDSFVKVVE
+807 QQNLDEFMRILDENK
-819 EKTKELNKSSDKESE
+819 KEVSKSSATSTEEPRVPK
-834 VVKTPARRGRK
+834 KRGRK
-845 PKKKYED
+845 PKKKYEE
-852 LVNEVLEENRRMTE
+852 LVNEVLEANRQMEE
-866 EDSED
+866 EDAED
-871 YEDSPQNDELIVDE
+871 YEASPQNSELIE
-885 S
+885 C

>member
-15 DEKFNGDGMVQ
+15 DEKFSGDNMVK

-53 LTLINP
+53 LTLVDP

-64 QTGFENTIGSYSNAY
+64 QTGFENTIGKYSNAY
-79 MKLDGIW
+79 MKLDGVW
-86 EVKDIIKK
+86 EVKDIIQK
-94 FPELPNSHIYT
+94 FPDLKESHIYT
-105 VVFYNKKKDLYEMI
+105 VVFYNKKQDLYEMI

-129 KFGYSYNISRMDQM
+129 KFGYAYNISRMDQL

-157 TSFDDQMNYRMGKN
+157 TSFDDKMNYRFGKN
-171 ATVFYSTSTDTLE
+171 ATVFFSTSTDTLE

-192 WADSIRSVEIDNVQ
+192 WADSIRSIEVDTVQ
-206 VSINTNEVPVNL
+206 VSINNNEVPVNL
-218 YHDDKHDYKAFPDIG
+218 YHDDENDYKAFPDIG
-233 EEVNNSLLCAIRM
+233 ESVTNSLLCAIRVV
-246 INNEHLLYD
+246 NNEHLLYD
-255 FQKSM
+255 LQKNM

-280 DIDVYYNG
+280 DVDVYYNG
-288 DKDFPDNKFYQ
+288 DKEFPNNKFYKQ
-299 QLKYYYD
+299 IKYYYD
-306 AGNEYAKKLYN
+306 AGNEYAKRLYQ

-327 NYTDNIAHIR
+327 NYTDNVSHIR
-337 SRYMHWSDKDYKWK
+337 SRYMHWSDPEYKWK
-351 NKDRAFANMIVEFK
+351 NKDRAFANMIIEFK

-386 VVAGI
+386 VVSGI
-391 VNTDKID
+391 IDTDRID

-408 SNTDLSPDEIAKY
+408 SNTDLSQDEIEKY
-421 TSNIQIVDDA
+421 TSNIQVVDDA

-451 RRLNPGQLCEVET
+451 RRLNPEQLCEVET

-475 CATESM
+475 CKTESLH
-481 KEKEDMIFKFLD
+481 EKEEMIFKFLS
-493 IISSDEASFFR
+493 ILSSDEECFFR
-504 KMYDSYDSEVL
+504 KMYDSFDSELL
-515 VNRYKFNFMA
+515 VSRYKFKFMA
-525 EESKKA
+525 NDSKKA

-545 PPHKPILYK
+545 PPQRPILYS
-554 DVMALYEAFPFIKP
+554 DVMKLYEAFPFIKP

-574 LFGIKHRKVIK
+574 LFGIKHRKIIK
-585 EGVCGT
+585 EGICGT
-591 QYVIVLKQNS
+591 QYVIILKQNS

-611 RVNRSNLPAKDVTKK
+611 RVNRSNLPAKDITKK

-642 YNLFSSISGKTL
+642 YNLFSSISGRTL

-701 NARLKAIG
+701 NARLKSIG
-709 LAIEFT
+709 LAIEFST
-715 TLEDEEKKY
+715 MDDEEKRY
-724 NPDTVV
+724 PPDTVV

-742 WSKHK
+742 WSKHH
-747 MYEDIFRIFNELNR
+747 MYEDIFNLYNQVMR
-761 SIMMVESYR
+761 STMMVESYH
-770 GEKIDRIWKHI
+770 GQKADKAWKYV
-781 LSSKELKD
+781 LNCDDLKK
-789 KYPDD
+789 KYPED
-794 FDEDAVQ
+794 FTEDVVETV
-801 AIKNAT
+801 KRAT
-807 EHTMDSFVKVVE
+807 EHSMEEFVKIVE
-819 EKTKELNKSSDKESE
+819 ESKVAHKETTKDKDEKES
-834 VVKTPARRGRK
+834 TPKKRGRK
-845 PKKKYED
+845 PKKRYED
-852 LVNEVLEENRRMTE
+852 IVNEVLEANRKMAE
-866 EDSED
+866 EDKED
-871 YEDSPQNDELIVDE
+871 YEDASDGLIVDE

>member
-1 MSVDTKLRHELEQM
+1 MSVDTKLRHELEVM
-15 DEKFNGDGMVQ
+15 DEKFSGDNMVQ

-53 LTLINP
+53 LTLVNP

-64 QTGFENTIGSYSNAY
+64 QTGFENSIGAYSKAY
-79 MKLDGIW
+79 KKMEGTW
-86 EVKDIIKK
+86 EVKDIIQK
-94 FPELPNSHIYT
+94 FPEIPNSHIYT
-105 VVFYNKKKDLYEMI
+105 VVFYNKKEDLYEMI

-129 KFGYSYNISRMDQM
+129 KFGYAYNISRMDNLK
-143 QVGDKIKDEIIYKS
+143 VGDKIKDEIIYKS
-157 TSFDDQMNYRMGKN
+157 TSFDDQMNYRLGKN

-192 WADSIRSVEIDNVQ
+192 WADSIRSVEIDSVQ
-206 VSINTNEVPVNL
+206 VSVNTNEVLVNL
-218 YHDDKHDYKAFPDIG
+218 YGDSKNYRTFPNIG
-233 EEVNNSLLCAIRM
+233 EEVNNALLCAVRV
-246 INNEHLLYD
+246 INNDHLLYD
-255 FQKSM
+255 FQKNM

-288 DKDFPDNKFYQ
+288 DKEFPDNLFYQ
-299 QLKYYYD
+299 QIKYYYE
-306 AGNEYAKKLYN
+306 AGNEYARKLYR
-317 WANDI
+317 WADDI

-327 NYTDNIAHIR
+327 KYTDNITHIR
-337 SRYMHWSDKDYKWK
+337 SRYMHWNDKEYKWK
-351 NKDRAFANMIVEFK
+351 NKDRAFANMIIQFK

-386 VVAGI
+386 VVSGI
-391 VNTDKID
+391 VDTDRID

-421 TSNIQIVDDA
+421 TSNIQVVDDE

-475 CATESM
+475 CQTEGIEA
-481 KEKEDMIFKFLD
+481 KAELAFKFLD
-493 IISSDEASFFR
+493 IISSKEATFFR
-504 KMYDSYDSEVL
+504 NMYEGYEKNVL
-515 VNRYKFNFMA
+515 VNRHNFKFMA

-554 DVMALYEAFPFIKP
+554 DVMNLYEAFPFIKP

-574 LFGIKHRKVIK
+574 LFGIKHRKIIK
-585 EGVCGT
+585 NGICGT
-591 QYVIVLKQNS
+591 QYVIILKQNS

-642 YNLFSSISGKTL
+642 YNLFSSISGRTL

-709 LAIEFT
+709 LAIEFS
-715 TLEDEEKKY
+715 TLEDEEKRY
-724 NPDTVV
+724 PPDTVV

-742 WSKHK
+742 WYKHN
-747 MYEDIFRIFNELNR
+747 MYQDIFNMYNKMMRSTTFIESYHGQKEEKCWNHIFNN
-761 SIMMVESYR
+761 
-770 GEKIDRIWKHI
+770 
-781 LSSKELKD
+781 KELHE

-794 FDEDAVQ
+794 FNEEAVE
-801 AIKNAT
+801 AIKKAT
-807 EHTMDSFVKVVE
+807 QQNLDEFMRILDENKKEVSKNSGTSTEETKVP
-819 EKTKELNKSSDKESE
+819 KK
-834 VVKTPARRGRK
+834 RGRK
-845 PKKKYED
+845 PKKKYEE
-852 LVNEVLEENRRMTE
+852 LVNEVLEANRQMEE
-866 EDSED
+866 EDAED
-871 YEDSPQNDELIVDE
+871 YEDSPQNSELIE
-885 S
+885 C

>member
-1 MSVDTKLRHELEQM
+1 MSVDTKLRHELEVM
-15 DEKFNGDGMVQ
+15 DEKFSGDNMVQ

-53 LTLINP
+53 LTLVNP

-64 QTGFENTIGSYSNAY
+64 QTGFENSIGAYSKAY
-79 MKLDGIW
+79 KKMEGTW
-86 EVKDIIKK
+86 EVKDIIQK
-94 FPELPNSHIYT
+94 FPEIPNSHIYT
-105 VVFYNKKKDLYEMI
+105 VVFYNKKEDLYEMI

-129 KFGYSYNISRMDQM
+129 KFGYAYNISRMDNLKI
-143 QVGDKIKDEIIYKS
+143 GDKIKDEIIYKS
-157 TSFDDQMNYRMGKN
+157 TSFDDQMNYRLGKN

-192 WADSIRSVEIDNVQ
+192 WADSIRSVEIDSVQ
-206 VSINTNEVPVNL
+206 VSVNTNEVLVNL
-218 YHDDKHDYKAFPDIG
+218 YGDSKNYRTFPNIG
-233 EEVNNSLLCAIRM
+233 EEVNNALLCAVRV
-246 INNEHLLYD
+246 INNDHLLYD
-255 FQKSM
+255 FQKNM

-288 DKDFPDNKFYQ
+288 DKEFPDNLFYQ
-299 QLKYYYD
+299 QIKYYYE
-306 AGNEYAKKLYN
+306 AGNEYARKLYR
-317 WANDI
+317 WADDI

-327 NYTDNIAHIR
+327 KYTDNITHIR
-337 SRYMHWSDKDYKWK
+337 SRYMHWNDKEYKWK
-351 NKDRAFANMIVEFK
+351 NKDRAFANMIIQFK

-386 VVAGI
+386 VVSGI
-391 VNTDKID
+391 VDTDRID

-421 TSNIQIVDDA
+421 TSNIQVVDDE

-475 CATESM
+475 CQTDGIEAKAELA
-481 KEKEDMIFKFLD
+481 FKFLD
-493 IISSDEASFFR
+493 IISSKEATFFR
-504 KMYDSYDSEVL
+504 NMYEGYEKNVL
-515 VNRYKFNFMA
+515 VNRHNFKFMA
-525 EESKKA
+525 EDSKKA

-554 DVMALYEAFPFIKP
+554 DVMNLYEAFPFIKP

-574 LFGIKHRKVIK
+574 LFGIKHRKIIK
-585 EGVCGT
+585 NGICGT
-591 QYVIVLKQNS
+591 QYVIILKQNS

-642 YNLFSSISGKTL
+642 YNLFSSISGRTL

-709 LAIEFT
+709 LAIEFS
-715 TLEDEEKKY
+715 TLEDEEKRY
-724 NPDTVV
+724 PPDTVV

-742 WSKHK
+742 WYKHN
-747 MYEDIFRIFNELNR
+747 MYQDIFNMYNKLMRSTTFIESYHGQKEEKCWNHIFNN
-761 SIMMVESYR
+761 
-770 GEKIDRIWKHI
+770 
-781 LSSKELKD
+781 KELHE

-794 FDEDAVQ
+794 FNEEAVE
-801 AIKNAT
+801 AIKKATQQNLDEFMRILDENKKEVSKNSSTTAT
-807 EHTMDSFVKVVE
+807 EETKVP
-819 EKTKELNKSSDKESE
+819 KK
-834 VVKTPARRGRK
+834 RGRK
-845 PKKKYED
+845 PKKKYEE
-852 LVNEVLEENRRMTE
+852 LVNEVLEANRQMEE
-866 EDSED
+866 EDAED
-871 YEDSPQNDELIVDE
+871 YEDSPQNSELIE
-885 S
+885 C

>member
-1 MSVDTKLRHELEQM
+1 MSVDTKLRHELEVM
-15 DEKFNGDGMVQ
+15 DEKFSGDNMVQ

-53 LTLINP
+53 LTLVNP

-64 QTGFENTIGSYSNAY
+64 QTGFENSIGAYSKAY
-79 MKLDGIW
+79 KKMEGTW
-86 EVKDIIKK
+86 EVKDIIQK
-94 FPELPNSHIYT
+94 FPEIPNSHIYT
-105 VVFYNKKKDLYEMI
+105 VVFYNKKEDLYEMI

-129 KFGYSYNISRMDQM
+129 KFGYAYNISRMDNLK
-143 QVGDKIKDEIIYKS
+143 VGDKIKDEIIYKS
-157 TSFDDQMNYRMGKN
+157 TSFDDQMNYRLGKN

-192 WADSIRSVEIDNVQ
+192 WADSIRSVEIDSVQ
-206 VSINTNEVPVNL
+206 VSVNTNEVLVNL
-218 YHDDKHDYKAFPDIG
+218 YGDSKNYRTFPNIG
-233 EEVNNSLLCAIRM
+233 EEVNNALLCAVRV
-246 INNEHLLYD
+246 INNDHLLYD
-255 FQKSM
+255 FQKNM

-288 DKDFPDNKFYQ
+288 DKDFPDNLFYQ
-299 QLKYYYD
+299 QIKYYYD
-306 AGNEYAKKLYN
+306 AGNEYARKLYR
-317 WANDI
+317 WADDI

-327 NYTDNIAHIR
+327 NYTDNITHIR
-337 SRYMHWSDKDYKWK
+337 SRYMHWNDKEYKWK
-351 NKDRAFANMIVEFK
+351 NKDRAFANMIIQFK

-386 VVAGI
+386 VVSGI
-391 VNTDKID
+391 VDTDRID

-421 TSNIQIVDDA
+421 TSNIQVVDDE

-475 CATESM
+475 CQTEGIEA
-481 KEKEDMIFKFLD
+481 KAELAFKFLD
-493 IISSDEASFFR
+493 IISSKEATFFR
-504 KMYDSYDSEVL
+504 NMYEGYEKNVL
-515 VNRYKFNFMA
+515 VNRHNFKFMA

-554 DVMALYEAFPFIKP
+554 DVMNLYEAFPFIKP

-574 LFGIKHRKVIK
+574 LFGIKHRKIIK
-585 EGVCGT
+585 DGICGT
-591 QYVIVLKQNS
+591 QYVIILKQNS

-642 YNLFSSISGKTL
+642 YNLFSSISGRTL

-709 LAIEFT
+709 LAIEFS
-715 TLEDEEKKY
+715 TLEDEEKRY
-724 NPDTVV
+724 PPDTIV

-742 WSKHK
+742 WYKHN
-747 MYEDIFRIFNELNR
+747 MYQDIFNMYNKMMRSTTFIESYHGQKEEKCWNHIFNN
-761 SIMMVESYR
+761 
-770 GEKIDRIWKHI
+770 
-781 LSSKELKD
+781 KELHE

-794 FDEDAVQ
+794 FNEEAVE
-801 AIKNAT
+801 AIKKAT
-807 EHTMDSFVKVVE
+807 QQNLDEFMRILDENK
-819 EKTKELNKSSDKESE
+819 KEVSKSSGTSTEETK
-834 VVKTPARRGRK
+834 VPKKRGRK
-845 PKKKYED
+845 PKKKYEE
-852 LVNEVLEENRRMTE
+852 LVNEVLEANRQMEE
-866 EDSED
+866 EDAED
-871 YEDSPQNDELIVDE
+871 YEDSPQNSELIE
-885 S
+885 C

>member
-1 MSVDTKLRHELEQM
+1 MSVDTKLRHELEVM
-15 DEKFNGDGMVQ
+15 DEKFSGDNMVQ

-53 LTLINP
+53 LTLVNP

-64 QTGFENTIGSYSNAY
+64 QTGFENSIGAYSKAY
-79 MKLDGIW
+79 KKMEGTW
-86 EVKDIIKK
+86 EVKDIIQK
-94 FPELPNSHIYT
+94 FPEIPNSHIYT
-105 VVFYNKKKDLYEMI
+105 VVFYNKKEDLYEMI

-129 KFGYSYNISRMDQM
+129 KFGYAYNISRMDNLK
-143 QVGDKIKDEIIYKS
+143 VGDKIKDEIIYKS
-157 TSFDDQMNYRMGKN
+157 TSFDDQMNYRLGKN

-192 WADSIRSVEIDNVQ
+192 WADSIRSVEIDSVQ
-206 VSINTNEVPVNL
+206 VSVNTNEVLVNL
-218 YHDDKHDYKAFPDIG
+218 YGDSKNYRTFPNIG
-233 EEVNNSLLCAIRM
+233 EEVNNALLCAVRV
-246 INNEHLLYD
+246 INNDHLLYD
-255 FQKSM
+255 FQKNM

-288 DKDFPDNKFYQ
+288 DKEFPDNLFYQ
-299 QLKYYYD
+299 QIKYYYE
-306 AGNEYAKKLYN
+306 AGNEYARKLYR
-317 WANDI
+317 WADDI

-327 NYTDNIAHIR
+327 KYTDNITHIR
-337 SRYMHWSDKDYKWK
+337 SRYMHWNDKEYKWK
-351 NKDRAFANMIVEFK
+351 NKDRAFANMIIQFK

-386 VVAGI
+386 VVSGI
-391 VNTDKID
+391 VDTDRID

-421 TSNIQIVDDA
+421 TSNIQVVDDE

-475 CATESM
+475 CQTEGIEA
-481 KEKEDMIFKFLD
+481 KAELAFKFLD
-493 IISSDEASFFR
+493 IISSKEATFFR
-504 KMYDSYDSEVL
+504 NMYEGYEKNVL
-515 VNRYKFNFMA
+515 VNRHNFKFMA

-554 DVMALYEAFPFIKP
+554 DVMNLYEAFPFIKP

-574 LFGIKHRKVIK
+574 LFGIKHRKIIK
-585 EGVCGT
+585 NGICGT
-591 QYVIVLKQNS
+591 QYVIILKQNS

-642 YNLFSSISGKTL
+642 YNLFSSISGRTL

-709 LAIEFT
+709 LAIEFS
-715 TLEDEEKKY
+715 TLEDEEKRY
-724 NPDTVV
+724 PPDTVV

-742 WSKHK
+742 WYKHN
-747 MYEDIFRIFNELNR
+747 MYQDIFNMYNKMMRSTTFIESYHGQKEEKCWNHIFNN
-761 SIMMVESYR
+761 
-770 GEKIDRIWKHI
+770 
-781 LSSKELKD
+781 KELHE

-794 FDEDAVQ
+794 FNEEAVE
-801 AIKNAT
+801 AIKKAT
-807 EHTMDSFVKVVE
+807 QQNLDEFMRILDENK
-819 EKTKELNKSSDKESE
+819 KEVSKSSATSTEEPK
-834 VVKTPARRGRK
+834 VPKKRGRK
-845 PKKKYED
+845 PKKKYEE
-852 LVNEVLEENRRMTE
+852 LVNEVLEANRQMEE
-866 EDSED
+866 EDAED
-871 YEDSPQNDELIVDE
+871 YEDSPQNSELIE
-885 S
+885 C

>member
-1 MSVDTKLRHELEQM
+1 MSVDTKLRHELEVM
-15 DEKFNGDGMVQ
+15 DEKFSGDNMVQ

-53 LTLINP
+53 LTLVNP

-64 QTGFENTIGSYSNAY
+64 QTGFENSIGAYSKAY
-79 MKLDGIW
+79 KKMEGTW
-86 EVKDIIKK
+86 EVKDIIQK
-94 FPELPNSHIYT
+94 FPEIPNSHIYT
-105 VVFYNKKKDLYEMI
+105 VVFYNKKEDLYEMI

-129 KFGYSYNISRMDQM
+129 KFGYAYNISRMDNLK
-143 QVGDKIKDEIIYKS
+143 VGDKIKDEIIYKS
-157 TSFDDQMNYRMGKN
+157 TSFDDQMNYRLGKN

-192 WADSIRSVEIDNVQ
+192 LADSIRSVEIDSVQ
-206 VSINTNEVPVNL
+206 VSVNTNEVLVHL
-218 YHDDKHDYKAFPDIG
+218 YGDSKNYRTFPNIG
-233 EEVNNSLLCAIRM
+233 EEVNNALLCAVRV
-246 INNEHLLYD
+246 INNDHLLYD
-255 FQKSM
+255 FQKNM

-288 DKDFPDNKFYQ
+288 DKDFPDNLFYQ
-299 QLKYYYD
+299 QIKYYYE
-306 AGNEYAKKLYN
+306 AGNEYARKLYR
-317 WANDI
+317 WADDI

-327 NYTDNIAHIR
+327 KYTDNITHIR
-337 SRYMHWSDKDYKWK
+337 SRYMHWNDKEYKWK
-351 NKDRAFANMIVEFK
+351 NKDRAFANMIIQFK

-386 VVAGI
+386 VVSGI
-391 VNTDKID
+391 VDTDRID

-421 TSNIQIVDDA
+421 TSNIQVVDDE

-475 CATESM
+475 CQTEGIEA
-481 KEKEDMIFKFLD
+481 KAELAFKFLD
-493 IISSDEASFFR
+493 IISSKEATFFR
-504 KMYDSYDSEVL
+504 NMYEGYEKNVL
-515 VNRYKFNFMA
+515 VNRHNFKFMA
-525 EESKKA
+525 EDSKKA

-554 DVMALYEAFPFIKP
+554 DVMNLYEAFPFIKP

-574 LFGIKHRKVIK
+574 LFGIKHRKIIK
-585 EGVCGT
+585 NGICGT
-591 QYVIVLKQNS
+591 QYVIILKQNS

-642 YNLFSSISGKTL
+642 YNLFSSISGRTL

-709 LAIEFT
+709 LAIEFS
-715 TLEDEEKKY
+715 TLEDEEKRY
-724 NPDTVV
+724 PPDTVV

-742 WSKHK
+742 WYKHN
-747 MYEDIFRIFNELNR
+747 MYQDIFNMYNKMMRSTTFIESYHGQKEEKCWNHIFNN
-761 SIMMVESYR
+761 
-770 GEKIDRIWKHI
+770 
-781 LSSKELKD
+781 KELHE

-794 FDEDAVQ
+794 FNEEAVE
-801 AIKNAT
+801 AIKKAT
-807 EHTMDSFVKVVE
+807 QQNLDEFMRILDENK
-819 EKTKELNKSSDKESE
+819 KEVSKSSGTSTEETK
-834 VVKTPARRGRK
+834 VPKKRGRK
-845 PKKKYED
+845 PKKKYEE
-852 LVNEVLEENRRMTE
+852 LVNEVLEANRQMEE
-866 EDSED
+866 EDAED
-871 YEDSPQNDELIVDE
+871 YEDSPQNSELIE
-885 S
+885 C

>member
-1 MSVDTKLRHELEQM
+1 MSVDTKLRHELEVM
-15 DEKFNGDGMVQ
+15 DEKFSGDNMVQ

-53 LTLINP
+53 LTLVNP

-64 QTGFENTIGSYSNAY
+64 QTGFENSIGAYSKAY
-79 MKLDGIW
+79 KKMEGTW
-86 EVKDIIKK
+86 EVKDIIQK
-94 FPELPNSHIYT
+94 FPEIPNSHIYT
-105 VVFYNKKKDLYEMI
+105 VVFYNKKEDLYEMI

-129 KFGYSYNISRMDQM
+129 KFGYAYNISRMDNLK
-143 QVGDKIKDEIIYKS
+143 VGDKIKDEIIYKS
-157 TSFDDQMNYRMGKN
+157 TSFDDQMNYRLGKN

-192 WADSIRSVEIDNVQ
+192 WADSIRSVEIDSVQ
-206 VSINTNEVPVNL
+206 VSVNTNEVLVNL
-218 YHDDKHDYKAFPDIG
+218 YGDSKNYRTFPNIG
-233 EEVNNSLLCAIRM
+233 EEVNNALLCAVRV
-246 INNEHLLYD
+246 INNDHLLYD
-255 FQKSM
+255 FQKNM

-288 DKDFPDNKFYQ
+288 DKDFPDNLFYQ
-299 QLKYYYD
+299 QIKYYYE
-306 AGNEYAKKLYN
+306 AGNEYARKLYR
-317 WANDI
+317 WADDI

-327 NYTDNIAHIR
+327 KYTDNITHIR
-337 SRYMHWSDKDYKWK
+337 SRYMHWNDKEYKWK
-351 NKDRAFANMIVEFK
+351 NKDRAFANMIIQFK

-386 VVAGI
+386 VVSGI
-391 VNTDKID
+391 VDTDRID

-421 TSNIQIVDDA
+421 TSNIQVVDDE

-475 CATESM
+475 CQTEGIEA
-481 KEKEDMIFKFLD
+481 KAELAFKFLD
-493 IISSDEASFFR
+493 IISSKEATFFR
-504 KMYDSYDSEVL
+504 NMYEGYEKNVL
-515 VNRYKFNFMA
+515 VNRHNFKFMA

-554 DVMALYEAFPFIKP
+554 DVMNLYEAFPFIKP

-574 LFGIKHRKVIK
+574 LFGIKHRKIIK
-585 EGVCGT
+585 NGICGT
-591 QYVIVLKQNS
+591 QYVIILKQNS

-642 YNLFSSISGKTL
+642 YNLFSSISGRTL

-709 LAIEFT
+709 LAIEFS
-715 TLEDEEKKY
+715 TLEDEEKRY
-724 NPDTVV
+724 PPDTVV

-742 WSKHK
+742 WYKHN
-747 MYEDIFRIFNELNR
+747 MYQDIFNMYNKMMRSTTFIESYHGQKEEKCWNHIFNN
-761 SIMMVESYR
+761 
-770 GEKIDRIWKHI
+770 
-781 LSSKELKD
+781 KEFHE

-794 FDEDAVQ
+794 FNEEAVE
-801 AIKNAT
+801 AIKKAT
-807 EHTMDSFVKVVE
+807 QQNLDEFMRILDENK
-819 EKTKELNKSSDKESE
+819 KEVSKSSGTSTEETK
-834 VVKTPARRGRK
+834 VPKKRGRK
-845 PKKKYED
+845 PKKKYEE
-852 LVNEVLEENRRMTE
+852 LVNEVLEANRQMEE
-866 EDSED
+866 EDAED
-871 YEDSPQNDELIVDE
+871 YEDSPQNSELIE
-885 S
+885 C

>member
-1 MSVDTKLRHELEQM
+1 MSVDTKLRHELEVM
-15 DEKFNGDGMVQ
+15 DEKFSGDNMVQ

-53 LTLINP
+53 LTLVNP

-64 QTGFENTIGSYSNAY
+64 QTGFENSIGAYSKAY
-79 MKLDGIW
+79 KKMEGTW
-86 EVKDIIKK
+86 EVKDIIQK
-94 FPELPNSHIYT
+94 FPEIPNSHIYT
-105 VVFYNKKKDLYEMI
+105 VVFYNKKEDLYEMI

-129 KFGYSYNISRMDQM
+129 KFGYAYNISRMDNLK
-143 QVGDKIKDEIIYKS
+143 VGDKIKDEIIYKS
-157 TSFDDQMNYRMGKN
+157 TSFDDQMNYRLGKN

-192 WADSIRSVEIDNVQ
+192 WADSIRSVEIDSVQ
-206 VSINTNEVPVNL
+206 VSVNTNEVLVNL
-218 YHDDKHDYKAFPDIG
+218 YGDSKNYRTFPNIG
-233 EEVNNSLLCAIRM
+233 EEVNNALLCAVRV
-246 INNEHLLYD
+246 INNDHLLYD
-255 FQKSM
+255 FQKNM

-288 DKDFPDNKFYQ
+288 DKDFPDNLFYQ
-299 QLKYYYD
+299 QIKYYYE
-306 AGNEYAKKLYN
+306 AGNEYARKLYR
-317 WANDI
+317 WADDI

-327 NYTDNIAHIR
+327 KYTDNITHIR
-337 SRYMHWSDKDYKWK
+337 SRYMHWNDKEYKWK
-351 NKDRAFANMIVEFK
+351 NKDRAFANMIIQFK

-386 VVAGI
+386 VVSGI
-391 VNTDKID
+391 VDTDRID

-421 TSNIQIVDDA
+421 TSNIQVVDDE

-475 CATESM
+475 CQTEGIEA
-481 KEKEDMIFKFLD
+481 KAELAFKFLD
-493 IISSDEASFFR
+493 IISSKEATFFR
-504 KMYDSYDSEVL
+504 NMYEGYEKNVL
-515 VNRYKFNFMA
+515 VNRHNFKFMA

-554 DVMALYEAFPFIKP
+554 DVMNLYEAFPFIKP

-574 LFGIKHRKVIK
+574 LFGIKHRKIIK
-585 EGVCGT
+585 NGICGT
-591 QYVIVLKQNS
+591 QYVIILKQNS

-642 YNLFSSISGKTL
+642 YNLFSSISGRTL

-709 LAIEFT
+709 LAIEFS
-715 TLEDEEKKY
+715 TLEDEEKRY
-724 NPDTVV
+724 PPDTVV

-742 WSKHK
+742 WYKHN
-747 MYEDIFRIFNELNR
+747 MYQDIFNMYNKMMRSTTFIESYHGQKEEKCWNHIFNN
-761 SIMMVESYR
+761 
-770 GEKIDRIWKHI
+770 
-781 LSSKELKD
+781 KELHE

-794 FDEDAVQ
+794 FNEEAVE
-801 AIKNAT
+801 AIKKATQQNLDEFMRILDENKKEVSKNSSTTAT
-807 EHTMDSFVKVVE
+807 EEMKVP
-819 EKTKELNKSSDKESE
+819 KK
-834 VVKTPARRGRK
+834 RGRK
-845 PKKKYED
+845 PKKKYEE
-852 LVNEVLEENRRMTE
+852 LVNEVLEANRQMEE
-866 EDSED
+866 EDAED
-871 YEDSPQNDELIVDE
+871 YEDSPQNSELIE
-885 S
+885 C